1 MENLKGV
8 FYVLAFG
15 SVFACFY
22 GCTEALMY
30 IQQRARR
37 EKVSAPH
44 AIKLFNSL
52 KYRLV
57 HRYASCFTRTL
68 VFILW

>member
-30 IQQRARR
+30 IQQRAKR
-37 EKVSAPH
+37 EKVSAPD
-44 AIKLFNSL
+44 ANKLFDHL
-52 KYRLV
+52 KYHLV
-57 HRYASCFTRTL
+57 HR
-68 VFILW
+68 